1 VKVRKKED
9 MQTSN
14 EEEKYCCQALT
25 YDSAA
30 SRYLR
35 RKALASIAAKIN
47 GHILYWAESMQ
58 NIFFITILNW
68 FGEPF

>member
-14 EEEKYCCQALT
+14 EEEKYWSQALT

-35 RKALASIAAKIN
+35 RKVS
-47 GHILYWAESMQ
+47 S
-58 NIFFITILNW
+58 
-68 FGEPF
+68 